1 MCARAL
7 AGRAASVI
15 AIFGIALCGWLA
27 PAHPAN
33 AQTQIAVEYY
43 YADWNFYFVT
53 AFPDEIAAL
62 DGGAFGGAWKRTG
75 QTFYVWTGPT
85 GGALPTC
92 RFFSVIFA
100 PKSSHFYTPYADE
113 CASLKAGA
121 AWQYEAIAFYLQLP
135 DANGQCPAGT
145 VILFRLYNNGMGG
158 APNHRFVTDVATFN
172 AMRAAGWIFEGNGL
186 TGAFACVPS
195 APVIPSDAQG
205 FWDGTTN
212 INESVD
218 GVVLDD
224 GTFYF
229 FYSAP
234 DNSYIGL
241 IQGSSSAANGQF
253 SSSGAKD
260 FRFLNAVSDASIT
273 ATYVPR
279 MSLGGTKMS
288 GFGSASFATTY
299 DSTFEQPASLPAA
312 AGTYS
317 GFLVSMF
324 SIQNVVLTLSATG
337 TVSGSSALCSITGT
351 ASPRGAINAVDVSL
365 ALAGPLCPVGSAVA
379 VTGVLFYDPASGET
393 LIVTVNATR
402 TDAVLFVG
410 AK

>member
-1 MCARAL
+1 MCTRAL

-15 AIFGIALCGWLA
+15 AFFGITLCGWLA
-27 PAHPAN
+27 PALRAD

-43 YADWNFYFVT
+43 YVDWNFYFVT

-113 CASLKAGA
+113 CASLKSGA
-121 AWQYEAIAFYLQLP
+121 AWQYEAIAFYLLLP
-135 DANGQCPAGT
+135 DANGQCPPGT
-145 VILFRLYNNGMGG
+145 VILFRLYNNGVGG
-158 APNHRFVTDVATFN
+158 APNHRFVTDVAAFN
-172 AMRAAGWIFEGNGL
+172 AMRAEGWTFEGNGL

-195 APVIPSDAQG
+195 GQVIPSDAQG

-212 INESVD
+212 ANESVD

-229 FYSAP
+229 FYSAA
-234 DNSYIGL
+234 DNSYVGL

-260 FRFLNAVSDASIT
+260 FRFLNSVSDASIT
-273 ATYVPR
+273 AMYVPK
-279 MSLGGTKMS
+279 MSFGGTKMS

-299 DSTFEQPASLPAA
+299 DSTFEQPASLSAA
-312 AGTYS
+312 AGTYT
-317 GFLVSMF
+317 GFLVSMH
-324 SIQNVVLTLSATG
+324 SLQNMVVTLSAAG
-337 TVSGSSALCSITGT
+337 TVSGSSPVCSLTGT
-351 ASPRGAINAVDVSL
+351 AAPHGTINAVDISL
-365 ALAGPLCPVGSAVA
+365 ILSGPLCPFATA
-379 VTGVLFYDPASGET
+379 APVTGVLFYDPSSGET
-393 LIVTVNATR
+393 LIVTVNTAR
-402 TDAVLFVG
+402 TDAVLFAG
-410 AK
+410 SK